1 MSPCIGLDPS
11 VPITH
16 KTIGL
21 SHTHNPPPPTI
32 NNQQEGKQIEKIVAM
47 TNWDYYEAVE
57 RFQRILD
64 ATGINKT
71 LKKRGAKEG
80 GLKRVD
86 GSATWASSGVGGG

>member
-1 MSPCIGLDPS
+1 M
-11 VPITH
+11 H
-16 KTIGL
+16 AR
-21 SHTHNPPPPTI
+21 HTHDDE
-32 NNQQEGKQIEKIVAM
+32 QQGKQIEKIVAM

-80 GLKRVD
+80 G
-86 GSATWASSGVGGG
+86 

>member
-1 MSPCIGLDPS
+1 
-11 VPITH
+11 
-16 KTIGL
+16 
-21 SHTHNPPPPTI
+21 
-32 NNQQEGKQIEKIVAM
+32 M

-80 GLKRVD
+80 GSL
-86 GSATWASSGVGGG
+86 GFVGRYK

>member
-1 MSPCIGLDPS
+1 
-11 VPITH
+11 
-16 KTIGL
+16 
-21 SHTHNPPPPTI
+21 
-32 NNQQEGKQIEKIVAM
+32 M